1 MKIVAYLMAIL
12 MLCAASFAGGYFSH
26 RPGVRIVTE
35 TKTVREWK
43 YRDAEI
49 AALPASDQLALYRE
63 CYYSPIEI
71 EGIMRQNTL
80 HVRAGNECQTAQKDF
95 VFEGQGSASW
105 RTYAIIGGAGILAG
119 GAAVLLL
126 R

>member
-1 MKIVAYLMAIL
+1 MKKLYLAITAL
-12 MLCAASFAGGYFSH
+12 LCAASFAGGWFSR
-26 RPGVRIVTE
+26 RPASEIKIVRQTE
-35 TKTVREWK
+35 TVREWK
-43 YRDAEI
+43 YRDI
-49 AALPASDQLALYRE
+49 DRLPLTEQMMRFRE

-80 HVRAGNECQTAQKDF
+80 HVRAGNECQTAQRDF
-95 VFEGQGSASW
+95 ALECGQSGGW